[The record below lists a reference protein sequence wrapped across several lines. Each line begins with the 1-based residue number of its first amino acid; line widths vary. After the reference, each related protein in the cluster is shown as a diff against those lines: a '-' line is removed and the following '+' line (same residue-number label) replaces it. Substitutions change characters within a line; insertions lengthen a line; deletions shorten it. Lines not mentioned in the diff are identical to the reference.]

1 VKTSAEQA
9 VTPAL
14 PEQEPAQTC
23 ATNGVGPE
31 TRAFYCRTI
40 EQLKT
45 AGVPFLVGGAF
56 ALYPYT
62 GIERNTKD
70 FDIFV
75 KEADRD
81 RALEALAALGC
92 RTEIP
97 FPHWLAKAY
106 CDDGRGDFVDVIY
119 SSGNG
124 VARVDDEWFEH
135 AVEGDVLG
143 CRAPLCPPEETIW
156 SKAFVME
163 RERYDGAD
171 VAHLLH
177 KCADALDWQRLLRRF
192 GPNWRVL
199 MSHLVMFGFIYPTE
213 RARIPAWLM
222 DELMMR
228 LRAESGTNAKTGPL
242 CQGTLISREQY
253 LIDVNKWGY
262 RDARLAGRSSMD
274 EEEVEIWTE
283 AIGTKK

>member
-9 VTPAL
+9 DATIL
-14 PEQEPAQTC
+14 SEQDSAQSC
-23 ATNGVGPE
+23 ATGGVGPE

-40 EQLKT
+40 EQLNA

-75 KEADRD
+75 KEQDRD
-81 RALEALAALGC
+81 RALAALAAMGC

-106 CDDGRGDFVDVIY
+106 CADGRGDFIDVIY

-124 VARVDDEWFEH
+124 VAHVDDEWFEY

-177 KCADALDWQRLLRRF
+177 KCSERLDWQRLLRRF

-213 RARIPAWLM
+213 RARIPAWVM

-262 RDARLAGRSSMD
+262 RDARLAGRSNMD
-274 EEEVEIWTE
+274 EEQVEIWTE

>member
-9 VTPAL
+9 GATVSEAPA
-14 PEQEPAQTC
+14 ESETA
-23 ATNGVGPE
+23 GVGPE

-40 EQLKT
+40 EQLQA
-45 AGVPFLVGGAF
+45 AGVPFLVGGTF
-56 ALYPYT
+56 ALSRYT
-62 GIERNTKD
+62 GIVRNTKD
-70 FDIFV
+70 FDIFIR
-75 KEADRD
+75 EGDRD
-81 RALEALAALGC
+81 RALEVLAAAGY

-106 CDDGRGDFVDVIY
+106 CADGSCDFIDVIY

-124 VARVDDEWFEH
+124 VAHVDDEWFEH
-135 AVEGDVLG
+135 AVEGEVLG
-143 CRAPLCPPEETIW
+143 CRALLCPPEEIIW

-171 VAHLLH
+171 VAHLFH
-177 KCADALDWQRLLRRF
+177 KCAETLDWPRLLRRF

-199 MSHLVMFGFIYPTE
+199 MSHVVMFGFIYPTE
-213 RARIPAWLM
+213 RTRIPAWVT

-228 LRAESGTNAKTGPL
+228 LRTESGSDARTGPL

-274 EEEVEIWTE
+274 AEEVEIWTE
-283 AIGTKK
+283 AIGEKK

>member
-1 VKTSAEQA
+1 MTE
-9 VTPAL
+9 
-14 PEQEPAQTC
+14 
-23 ATNGVGPE
+23 
-31 TRAFYCRTI
+31 
-40 EQLKT
+40 LKA

-75 KEADRD
+75 KEEDRD
-81 RALEALAALGC
+81 RALEVLAGFGC
-92 RTEIP
+92 RTEVP

-106 CDDGRGDFVDVIY
+106 SGDGACDFVDVIY

-124 VARVDDEWFEH
+124 VASVDDEWFEH
-135 AVEGDVLG
+135 AVPGDVLG
-143 CRAPLCPPEETIW
+143 CPALLCPPEETIW

-177 KCADALDWQRLLRRF
+177 KCSDGLDWQRLLRRF
-192 GPNWRVL
+192 GANWRVL

-213 RARIPAWLM
+213 RARVPAWVM
-222 DELMMR
+222 DELMVR
-228 LRAESGTNAKTGPL
+228 LRAESGTNARTGPL
-242 CQGTLISREQY
+242 CQGTLVSREQY

-262 RDARLAGRSSMD
+262 RDARLAGRSNMD
-274 EEEVEIWTE
+274 EEQVEIWTE
-283 AIGTKK
+283 AIGDKK